1 MVEVQMA
8 NYTLGGLIPN
18 VREILR
24 DTDSTRYHYT
34 DMQILLG
41 AVDGFRRL
49 LGIRPEARYVGGVLA
64 DVTFPPTELEL
75 KAFSVS
81 IEDRWRLGLVYFAAS
96 RCYEIDVTDTVN
108 MQLSQQYRQMAD
120 ATFAS

>member
-24 DTDSTRYHYT
+24 DTDNTRYHYT

-49 LGIRPEARYVGGVLA
+49 LCIRPEARYVGGVLA
-64 DVTFPPTELEL
+64 DVTFPSTELEL

>member
-1 MVEVQMA
+1 MVSNFA
-8 NYTLGGLIPN
+8 LSSFITN

-41 AVDGFRRL
+41 MVDGFRRL
-49 LGIRPEARYVGGVLA
+49 FGVRPESRYVGGVLT
-64 DVTFPPTELEL
+64 DVAFPETENEL
-75 KAFSVS
+75 KAFTVSV
-81 IEDRWRLGLVYFAAS
+81 EERWRLGIVYFAAS

>member
-1 MVEVQMA
+1 MA

-24 DTDSTRYHYT
+24 DTDNTRYHYT

-64 DVTFPPTELEL
+64 DVTFPSTELEL

-81 IEDRWRLGLVYFAAS
+81 IEDRWRLALAYFAAS